1 MDLAQ
6 YRELAAFA
14 QFGSDLDAGTKAKLD
29 RGARVVELFKQGQ
42 YSPIPVEEMAAV
54 IWTMKNGYLDDVP
67 VERVKEFQAKLQE
80 YLSTRKA
87 ELMGSIRDKKAL
99 DKDIEIRRRIK
110 SVKNTQQI
118 TRALQTVSA
127 SKMGKAQQAATAGR
141 EYSRVLNRVLVSLRE
156 RVEEDSHPLLARR
169 AVKKELTILIS
180 TDKGLCGALNTNL
193 FREAGHLN
201 RETNDFIASG
211 RKAVQYLARTK
222 RHLVADFVL
231 KDSPSLTETRQ
242 ISRFALDKFLSGEVD
257 KVNIV
262 YTRFVNTLTQTPT
275 IVTLLPISPSDLP
288 GGAPANEKNNETA
301 SKAGSVEAG
310 NAATDPNNRFGYIFA
325 PGATEV
331 LDAVLPEYVHF
342 QVYQMILNARAS
354 EHSARMVAMKN
365 ATDNAKGLIK
375 DLTLE
380 YNKVRQAAITTELL
394 EITTAQMA
402 MA

>member
-1 MDLAQ
+1 
-6 YRELAAFA
+6 
-14 QFGSDLDAGTKAKLD
+14 
-29 RGARVVELFKQGQ
+29 
-42 YSPIPVEEMAAV
+42 MA
-54 IWTMKNGYLDDVP
+54 N
-67 VERVKEFQAKLQE
+67 
-80 YLSTRKA
+80 TR
-87 ELMGSIRDKKAL
+87 
-99 DKDIEIRRRIK
+99 EIRRRIK

-141 EYSRVLNRVLVSLRE
+141 EYSKLLNRVLVSLRE
-156 RVEEDSHPLLARR
+156 RVEQDSHPLLAERP
-169 AVKKELTILIS
+169 VKKELTILIS

-201 RETNDFIASG
+201 RETNDFVASG

-222 RHLVADFVL
+222 RHLIADFAL
-231 KDSPSLTETRQ
+231 NDSPTLTETRR

-262 YTRFVNTLTQTPT
+262 YTRFINTLTQQPT
-275 IVTLLPISPSDLP
+275 IVTLLPISPAALPVASVGKKAVAEESSDEL
-288 GGAPANEKNNETA
+288 AAKT
-301 SKAGSVEAG
+301 GSVDAVK
-310 NAATDPNNRFGYIFA
+310 AATDPSNKFGYLFA
-325 PGATEV
+325 PSAQEV
-331 LDAVLPEYVHF
+331 LDTVLPEYVHF
-342 QVYQMILNARAS
+342 QVFQMILNARAS

>member
-1 MDLAQ
+1 
-6 YRELAAFA
+6 
-14 QFGSDLDAGTKAKLD
+14 
-29 RGARVVELFKQGQ
+29 
-42 YSPIPVEEMAAV
+42 MA
-54 IWTMKNGYLDDVP
+54 N
-67 VERVKEFQAKLQE
+67 
-80 YLSTRKA
+80 TR
-87 ELMGSIRDKKAL
+87 
-99 DKDIEIRRRIK
+99 EIRRRIK

-127 SKMGKAQQAATAGR
+127 SKMGKAQQAAMAGR
-141 EYSRVLNRVLVSLRE
+141 EYSKLINRVLVSLRE
-156 RVEEDSHPLLARR
+156 RVEQDSHPLLAERP
-169 AVKKELTILIS
+169 VKKELTILIS

-193 FREAGHLN
+193 FREAGHLD
-201 RETNDFIASG
+201 RETTDFVASG

-222 RHLVADFVL
+222 RHLIADFAL
-231 KDSPSLTETRQ
+231 KDSPSLAETRQ
-242 ISRFALDKFLSGEVD
+242 ISRFALDRFLSGEVD

-262 YTRFVNTLTQTPT
+262 YTRFVNTLTQQPT

-288 GGAPANEKNNETA
+288 GAPADGKTA
-301 SKAGSVEAG
+301 PDGRNDELAAKAGSVDAV
-310 NAATDPNNRFGYIFA
+310 NAATDPNNKFGYIFS
-325 PGATEV
+325 PGPREV

-342 QVYQMILNARAS
+342 QVFQMILNARAS

-365 ATDNAKGLIK
+365 ATDNAKGIIK

>member
-1 MDLAQ
+1 
-6 YRELAAFA
+6 
-14 QFGSDLDAGTKAKLD
+14 
-29 RGARVVELFKQGQ
+29 
-42 YSPIPVEEMAAV
+42 MA
-54 IWTMKNGYLDDVP
+54 N
-67 VERVKEFQAKLQE
+67 
-80 YLSTRKA
+80 TR
-87 ELMGSIRDKKAL
+87 
-99 DKDIEIRRRIK
+99 EIRRRIK

-141 EYSRVLNRVLVSLRE
+141 EYSKLLNRVLVSLRE
-156 RVEEDSHPLLARR
+156 RVEQDSHPLLAERP
-169 AVKKELTILIS
+169 VNKELTILIS

-193 FREAGHLN
+193 FREAGNLN
-201 RETNDFIASG
+201 RETNDFVASG

-222 RHLVADFVL
+222 RHLIADFAL
-231 KDSPSLTETRQ
+231 KDSPTLTETRQ

-257 KVNIV
+257 KANIV
-262 YTRFVNTLTQTPT
+262 YTRFVNTLTQQPT
-275 IVTLLPISPSDLP
+275 KVTLLPISPSDLP
-288 GGAPANEKNNETA
+288 GAPVDGKTA
-301 SKAGSVEAG
+301 PDGRNDERAAKAGSVEAV
-310 NAATDPNNRFGYIFA
+310 NAATDPNNKFGYLFS
-325 PGATEV
+325 PGSREV

-342 QVYQMILNARAS
+342 QVFQMILNARAS

-365 ATDNAKGLIK
+365 ATDNAKGIIK

>member
-1 MDLAQ
+1 M
-6 YRELAAFA
+6 
-14 QFGSDLDAGTKAKLD
+14 
-29 RGARVVELFKQGQ
+29 
-42 YSPIPVEEMAAV
+42 P
-54 IWTMKNGYLDDVP
+54 
-67 VERVKEFQAKLQE
+67 
-80 YLSTRKA
+80 STR
-87 ELMGSIRDKKAL
+87 
-99 DKDIEIRRRIK
+99 EIRRRIK

-156 RVEEDSHPLLARR
+156 RVEEDSHPLLVKRP
-169 AVKKELTILIS
+169 VKKELTILIS

-193 FREAGHLN
+193 FREAGQFN
-201 RETNDFIASG
+201 RDTNDFISSG

-231 KDSPSLTETRQ
+231 KDSPGLIETRQ

-257 KVNIV
+257 KVNIL

-275 IVTLLPISPSDLP
+275 LVTLLPISPADLP
-288 GGAPANEKNNETA
+288 GAPGAERDNDTA
-301 SKAGSVEAG
+301 AKAGSVDAVK
-310 NAATDPNNRFGYIFA
+310 AATDPGNRFGYLFA

-342 QVYQMILNARAS
+342 QVYQMVLNARAS